1 MWVMKIVNVIPLA
14 KGIFKEQLSYFT
26 SKEALPGSIVSVPV
40 RGRKINALVV
50 SSEDVSEVKA
60 AIKASPY
67 AIKKVDFLSA
77 KNFFLPGFIEAADEA
92 AKYFVATT
100 GDIIRSFTPQAALT
114 ESAKLKG
121 IISVQSPIEPAKIV
135 RLKKENFVLQ
145 LPDEERLSTYKSLI
159 REEFAKQSSVF
170 FCLPTIEDI
179 EIVLQSLE
187 RGIKEYTFA
196 LHSGLSKK
204 EMLSLWNKI
213 TAEKHPV
220 LIVATATFLSIPRA
234 DISTIILDKEN
245 SRSYKTFSRPFIDIR
260 TFAEFLAEK
269 LGVRLILGD
278 ILLRPE
284 TLWRQEQGEF
294 QELAPLKF
302 RSISTATQVIVDMRE
317 YKKDTLHGAFKAL
330 SAELRELIE
339 TVKRKNSNLFILAG
353 RRGLSPI
360 TVCSDCGAIFTC
372 ARCSSPMVLHKNT
385 EDRKNVFICH
395 KCSSVI
401 SAETRCKTCQSW
413 RLTALG
419 IGIEKVHEELLKDF
433 PETKIFRID
442 KDTTKNSKRAIEI
455 RDQFYTSPGSILL
468 GTGMALHYLNRK
480 VDASAIVG
488 IDSLFAIPDFRINEK
503 IMNFL
508 LILREKTLKHFLIQT
523 RNPDKKLFEYLTR
536 GNLLDF
542 YREEISERK
551 TFGYPPFQMLI
562 KITWSGKK
570 ALAKEEMEKLSKIL
584 SDYEHITYPAF
595 IQEVKGL
602 YRMNTLIKLDR
613 DKWVD
618 KNLLEILRSIPPYF
632 AIRIDPEDIL

>member
-1 MWVMKIVNVIPLA
+1 MKIVNVIPLA
-14 KGIFKEQLSYFT
+14 KGIFREQLSYFT
-26 SKEALPGSIVSVPV
+26 SQEAVPGSIVSVPV

-50 SSEDVSEVKA
+50 SSKDVSEEKA
-60 AIKASPY
+60 AIKASAY
-67 AIKKVDFLSA
+67 AIKKVDFLSS
-77 KNFFLPGFIEAADEA
+77 KNFFLPGFIEAAHEA
-92 AKYFVATT
+92 AEYFVATT
-100 GDIIRSFTPQAALT
+100 GEIIRSFTPQAALT

-121 IISVQSPIEPAKIV
+121 VLQMQPRSESPKISK
-135 RLKKENFVLQ
+135 LKKEKFVLQ

-170 FCLPTIEDI
+170 FCLPTIQDI
-179 EIVLQSLE
+179 EIVLDSLE

-213 TAEKHPV
+213 ATEKHPV
-220 LIVATATFLSIPRA
+220 LIVGTATFLSVPRA

-245 SRSYKTFSRPFIDIR
+245 SRTYKTFSRPFIDIR
-260 TFAEFLAEK
+260 TFTELLAEK
-269 LGVRLILGD
+269 IGVRLILGD

-284 TLWRQEQGEF
+284 TIWRQEQGEF
-294 QELAPLKF
+294 HELAPLKF
-302 RSISTATQVIVDMRE
+302 RSISTATQSIVDMKL
-317 YKKDTLHGAFKAL
+317 YKKDTLHGTFSAL
-330 SAELRELIE
+330 STELRELIE
-339 TVKRKNSNLFILAG
+339 ATKRKNEHLFILSG

-360 TVCSDCGAIFTC
+360 TVCSDCGAIVTC
-372 ARCSSPMVLHKNT
+372 ARCSSPMVLHKST
-385 EDRKNVFICH
+385 EHGKNIFICH
-395 KCSSVI
+395 KCSGAT
-401 SAETRCKTCQSW
+401 SAETRCKTCESW
-413 RLTALG
+413 RLTPLG
-419 IGIEKVHEELLKDF
+419 IGIEKVHEELLSDF
-433 PETKIFRID
+433 PDSKIFRID
-442 KDTTKNSKRAIEI
+442 KDTIKNQKKAIEI
-455 RDQFYTSPGSILL
+455 REQFYASPGSILL
-468 GTGMALHYLNRK
+468 GTGMALHYLNKK

-508 LILREKTLKHFLIQT
+508 LLLREKTLKNFLIQT
-523 RNPDKKLFEYLTR
+523 RSPDKKLFEYLTR

-570 ALAKEEMEKLSKIL
+570 AFAKEEMEKLSKLL
-584 SDYEHITYPAF
+584 SGYEHITYPAF
-595 IQEVKGL
+595 IQEIKGL

-613 DKWVD
+613 DRWVD
-618 KNLLEILRSIPPYF
+618 KTLVDILRLIPPSF

>member
-1 MWVMKIVNVIPLA
+1 MKIVNVIPLA

-26 SKEALPGSIVSVPV
+26 SREAVPGSIVSVPV
-40 RGRKINALVV
+40 RGRKISALVV
-50 SSEDVSEVKA
+50 SSKDVSEEKA
-60 AIKASPY
+60 AIKASSY

-77 KNFFLPGFIEAADEA
+77 KNFFLPGFIDAAHDA
-92 AKYFVATT
+92 AEYFVATT
-100 GDIIRSFTPQAALT
+100 GEIIRAFTPQAALT
-114 ESAKLKG
+114 ESARLKEPPVTR
-121 IISVQSPIEPAKIV
+121 SSTESPKIL
-135 RLKKENFVLQ
+135 RLKKEKFVLQ

-170 FCLPTIEDI
+170 FCLPTIQDI
-179 EIVLQSLE
+179 EIVLASLE

-213 TAEKHPV
+213 AAEKHPV
-220 LIVATATFLSIPRA
+220 LIVATATFLSVPRA
-234 DISTIILDKEN
+234 DVSTIILDKES
-245 SRSYKTFSRPFIDIR
+245 SRSYKTFSRPFIDVR
-260 TFAEFLAEK
+260 TFAELFAEK
-269 LGVRLILGD
+269 IGTRLILGD

-284 TLWRQEQGEF
+284 TIWRQEQGEF
-294 QELAPLKF
+294 QEFAPLKF
-302 RSISTATQVIVDMRE
+302 RSISTATQTIVDMKE

-339 TVKRKNSNLFILAG
+339 TTKRGNSHLFILAG

-372 ARCSSPMVLHKNT
+372 ARCSSPMVLHKNAA
-385 EDRKNVFICH
+385 DKKNIFICH
-395 KCSSVI
+395 KCSTTV

-419 IGIEKVHEELLKDF
+419 VGIEKVHEEMKSEF
-433 PETKIFRID
+433 PDIKIFRID
-442 KDTTKNSKRAIEI
+442 KDTIKNQKKAVEI
-455 RDQFYTSPGSILL
+455 RDQFYASPGSVLL
-468 GTGMALHYLNRK
+468 GTGMALHYLNKK
-480 VDASAIVG
+480 VDASAVVG

-508 LILREKTLKHFLIQT
+508 LLLREKTLKHFLIQT
-523 RNPDKKLFEYLTR
+523 RSPEKKLFEHLMR

-551 TFGYPPFQMLI
+551 TFGYPPFQTLI
-562 KITWSGKK
+562 KIVWSGKK
-570 ALAKEEMEKLSKIL
+570 ADAQAEMEKLSKLL
-584 SDYEHITYPAF
+584 SGYEYMSYPAF

-613 DKWVD
+613 DTWVD